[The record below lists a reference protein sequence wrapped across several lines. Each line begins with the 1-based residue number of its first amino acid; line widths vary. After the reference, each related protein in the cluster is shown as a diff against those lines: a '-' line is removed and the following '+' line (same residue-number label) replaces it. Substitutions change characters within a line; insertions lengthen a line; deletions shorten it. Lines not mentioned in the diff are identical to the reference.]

1 MQQRYIL
8 FQAYGNE
15 GILMECQ
22 FALMQLLKYNSTDPF
37 CVVLYTDNQDFFKPI
52 LQQFIHHE
60 IIQVTLGKIKKWR
73 GEINFVHRVKIEI
86 LLNFFEIHTGAVLYF
101 DTDTYCKNSITP
113 LFEEIE
119 KGSIIMHT
127 YEGNLGDRKS
137 IVFKKWRHFLQQNK
151 IDCNGKLIKNIDS
164 IQMWNAGVIGFSD
177 INIAELKQA
186 LQLTDSIYLKFS
198 KHTVEQFAFSYI
210 FQNTASLKA
219 ADSIIFHYW
228 DLKEYRKLLKYFF
241 EKNNFLTTQQQTE
254 KLQKILPENIFPEKR
269 FYKKLPFYKKW
280 ISQKWGIGKYI
291 KLADKN

>member
-8 FQAYGNE
+8 FQAYGNKS
-15 GILMECQ
+15 ILLECQ
-22 FALMQLLKYNSTDPF
+22 FALMQLLKYNSTDSF
-37 CVVLYTDNQDFFKPI
+37 CVVLYTDDQDFFKPI

-60 IIQVTLGKIKKWR
+60 IIYVTPGKIKQWR

-86 LLNFFEIHTGAVLYF
+86 LLDFFETHTGAFLYF
-101 DTDTYCKNSITP
+101 DTDTYCKNSVIP

-127 YEGNLGDRKS
+127 YEGNLDDRKN
-137 IVFKKWRHFLQQNK
+137 IVFKKWKLFLQQNK
-151 IDCNGKLIKNIDS
+151 INYNGKLIKNIDS
-164 IQMWNAGVIGFSD
+164 IQMWNAGVIGFNKAY
-177 INIAELKQA
+177 IPQLKQT
-186 LQLTDSIYLKFS
+186 LQLTDSIYPKFS

-210 FQNTASLKA
+210 FQNTTSVKA

-228 DLKEYRKLLKYFF
+228 DLKEYRELLKYFF
-241 EKNNFLTTQQQTE
+241 EKNHSLTTQQQTE
-254 KLQKILPENIFPEKR
+254 KLQEILPENIFPEKR

-280 ISQKWGIGKYI
+280 ISQKWEIGKYV